1 MHFATIALRFGH
13 LAVLCFC
20 GAATLPGQL
29 LAQAPDKFPAGPIQY
44 GLIDTRDLTLDKP
57 VYAAG
62 EYSNLR
68 ELYRLMLA
76 HQGERLLL
84 RKKAGD

>member
-1 MHFATIALRFGH
+1 MYSAAIALRFGR

-20 GAATLPGQL
+20 GATSLPGQL
-29 LAQAPDKFPAGPIQY
+29 LAQAPDKFPADPIQY
-44 GLIDTRDLTLDKP
+44 GLLDASHLALDKP

-68 ELYRLMLA
+68 ELYRLMPA
-76 HQGERLLL
+76 RQAERLPL
-84 RKKAGD
+84 RKKAGA